1 MRSVSESQLS
11 RYCER
16 SEDSLRIFS
25 KLRRRDTDLTLACTA
40 APFIESLLAT
50 HSMLLFKL
58 VYHPGYDLNL
68 GRHVFPSQKFRLLY
82 ELLLHEK
89 IASADDIVQPDRASD
104 EDLLLVHTPE
114 WVSKV
119 KNGTLTASE
128 IMKLEVPY
136 SPALAE
142 AVWLAAGGTIL
153 AGQLALRDGFASNL
167 TGGFHHAYADH
178 GEGFCAINDVAIAIR
193 RLQQDKLI
201 KNAIV
206 VDTDVHHGN
215 GTAHIFRNDDSVF
228 TLSIHQQHNYP
239 ADKPPS
245 NLDLN
250 LDDGVEDEEYLSIL
264 LPAVDTS
271 LDEFRPDILFYL
283 GGADPF
289 CEDQLGGLSL
299 TKSGLKSRDKGVFQ
313 LARARNIPIATTL
326 AGGYARRVE
335 DTIRIHANTI
345 LAAQEVI
352 AHSPASSRSA
362 PIP

>member
-1 MRSVSESQLS
+1 MR
-11 RYCER
+11 
-16 SEDSLRIFS
+16 
-25 KLRRRDTDLTLACTA
+25 LAIH
-40 APFIESLLAT
+40 PMLA
-50 HSMLLFKL
+50 FKL
-58 VYHPGYDLNL
+58 VYHPRYDLNL
-68 GRHVFPSQKFRLLY
+68 GQHVFPSQKFRLLY

-89 IASADDIVQPDRASD
+89 IAAPADILEPERASD
-104 EDLLLVHTPE
+104 EDLLRVHTPE
-114 WVSKV
+114 WVSKL

-128 IMKLEVPY
+128 VMKLEVPY
-136 SPALAE
+136 SPELAE

-153 AGQLALRDGFASNL
+153 AGQLALRDGFAGNL
-167 TGGFHHAYADH
+167 TGGFHHAYANH

-193 RLQQDKLI
+193 RLQHDKLI
-201 KNAIV
+201 TKAMV

-250 LDDGVEDEEYLSIL
+250 LDDGVEDQEYLAIL
-264 LPAVDTS
+264 LPSVEKS
-271 LDEFRPDILFYL
+271 LDEFRPDILFYV

-289 CEDQLGGLSL
+289 CEDQLGGLRL
-299 TKSGLKSRDKGVFQ
+299 TKSGIKSRDKGVFQ
-313 LARARNIPIATTL
+313 LARSRNIPVATTL

-345 LAAQEVI
+345 LAAREVL
-352 AHSPASSRSA
+352 SVSSLV
-362 PIP
+362 